1 MSERVIGLGDIRP
14 EGRGRCGGKATS
26 LGAMIAAGIRVPFG
40 VCITTEVYDA
50 FVDLTGIRGRLLLE
64 LGRKDLA
71 TMRWE
76 EMWDA
81 SLRIMSMFLNQAL
94 PTMLREEILGEL
106 QRFHGPTA
114 VRSSAIG
121 EDEEGASFAGIH
133 SSYVNVIGSE
143 AMLDSIRKVWASLFS
158 HRALLYR
165 TEIGL
170 DPAISTMAVVV
181 QRMVLGD
188 RSGVAFAK
196 DPEGRDSMVVEA
208 VWGLNEGLVSGSVEP
223 DRWVLDRVDGRV
235 RGHHPPSSRRAML
248 PTVDGTGIE
257 DVERGPPLLETDLR
271 ELHSSAMILERLF
284 GFPQDIE
291 FTFDEDGLH
300 LLQSRPITTVDDDER
315 RMWYLSL
322 ERSFENLVKL
332 RKRIEEI
339 VPAMVEEGRR
349 LSEVDLRSLD
359 DNQLTEELGSRL
371 SVLSG
376 WKATYDRDLI
386 PFAHGMRLFGE
397 VYNDVMRPDDPH
409 EFVSLLKG
417 EDLIGKRR
425 NRALL
430 AVASK
435 IGDDEAFKERL
446 LEGDGQAISE
456 VASLLSPELERTGGK
471 LVDPVK
477 LIPLLIEMASID
489 HSEDGRASETAFME
503 SFPPE
508 RRDFAAKLLDLGRA
522 SYRLRDDDNILLGR
536 IEAEVKRAGDE
547 GLRRLGIVE
556 ERTPEDVLRLMTG
569 ETVPREVKDS
579 RSGKGERARQLI
591 GQPAVKGIATGR
603 ARVIEREKD
612 LFDFKKGEVMVCDSL
627 DPNMTFVAPL
637 CSAIVERRG
646 GMLIHG
652 AIIAR
657 EYGIPCVTG
666 VPEASALIRT
676 GDTLTVDGYLGLV
689 IVS

>member
-1 MSERVIGLGDIRP
+1 
-14 EGRGRCGGKATS
+14 
-26 LGAMIAAGIRVPFG
+26 
-40 VCITTEVYDA
+40 
-50 FVDLTGIRGRLLLE
+50 
-64 LGRKDLA
+64 
-71 TMRWE
+71 
-76 EMWDA
+76 
-81 SLRIMSMFLNQAL
+81 
-94 PTMLREEILGEL
+94 
-106 QRFHGPTA
+106 
-114 VRSSAIG
+114 
-121 EDEEGASFAGIH
+121 
-133 SSYVNVIGSE
+133 
-143 AMLDSIRKVWASLFS
+143 
-158 HRALLYR
+158 
-165 TEIGL
+165 
-170 DPAISTMAVVV
+170 
-181 QRMVLGD
+181 
-188 RSGVAFAK
+188 
-196 DPEGRDSMVVEA
+196 
-208 VWGLNEGLVSGSVEP
+208 
-223 DRWVLDRVDGRV
+223 
-235 RGHHPPSSRRAML
+235 
-248 PTVDGTGIE
+248 
-257 DVERGPPLLETDLR
+257 
-271 ELHSSAMILERLF
+271 MILERLF

-339 VPAMVEEGRR
+339 VPTMVEEGRR

-471 LVDPVK
+471 LLDPVK